1 MSPAVQ
7 LHLQGRAIDSN
18 VSSCGGVRQKGQGG
32 VKQRYI
38 RHSQGLNCFFS
49 SKAGI
54 ELSFW
59 KEIAENTLASW
70 HKERRWERPKKERT
84 FTMRKSLSQKEA
96 KKREEMKW
104 KARFGVRTE
113 GRAKQ
118 KIDIAPTKNENIC
131 MVTKIEGIM
140 PGSARIWTEMK
151 QTKMQEKLFCSLLP
165 SK

>member
-1 MSPAVQ
+1 MWRGTAEWS
-7 LHLQGRAIDSN
+7 
-18 VSSCGGVRQKGQGG
+18 GGSKTTIYSALARIELLFFP
-32 VKQRYI
+32 VKPDLGQRYL
-38 RHSQGLNCFFS
+38 RQ
-49 SKAGI
+49 I
-54 ELSFW
+54 EPSFW

-84 FTMRKSLSQKEA
+84 FTIRKSLSQKEA
-96 KKREEMKW
+96 NKREEMKW

-118 KIDIAPTKNENIC
+118 KIDRAPTKNENIC